1 MSTSRRNFLRT
12 AVVVGTG
19 AMCTG
24 RVQAVALHAQVTQAN
39 APNRDRLTEAWYRR
53 KIGQIQSELER
64 RKLDALVLLQAPNV
78 IYATGY
84 FHLHTERPLATL
96 ISR

>member
-39 APNRDRLTEAWYRR
+39 APNRDAECYRVP
-53 KIGQIQSELER
+53 
-64 RKLDALVLLQAPNV
+64 AVLGEV
-78 IYATGY
+78 
-84 FHLHTERPLATL
+84 
-96 ISR
+96 